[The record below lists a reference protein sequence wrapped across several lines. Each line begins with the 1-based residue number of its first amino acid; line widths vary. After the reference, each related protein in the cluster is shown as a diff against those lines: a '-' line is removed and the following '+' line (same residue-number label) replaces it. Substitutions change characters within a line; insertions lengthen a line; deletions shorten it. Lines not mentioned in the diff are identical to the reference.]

1 MALKSAFLRF
11 VVVVAVLSVV
21 VVDVF
26 VVDVAVLSVVVVD
39 VFVVDVAADFFFLG
53 PITTSENMFN
63 I

>member
-26 VVDVAVLSVVVVD
+26 VVDVA
-39 VFVVDVAADFFFLG
+39 ADFF
-53 PITTSENMFN
+53 SWAYHYVRKYV
-63 I
+63 